1 MFFLLLII
9 TNFFIAFFVCI
20 NSQRRLGYH
29 FTSKLWVELAVD
41 KVRDI
46 QILKDPSAFASLEM
60 PKSQKS
66 LVESLVRCHGV
77 KDEDRSM
84 RDLMKGKGNG
94 LVILLHGTNLFSKII
109 SAH

>member
-1 MFFLLLII
+1 M
-9 TNFFIAFFVCI
+9 
-20 NSQRRLGYH
+20 
-29 FTSKLWVELAVD
+29 D

-46 QILKDPSAFASLEM
+46 QILKDPSAFARLEM

-66 LVESLVRCHGV
+66 LIESLVRCHGV

-94 LVILLHGTNLFSKII
+94 LVILLHGTNLFSKMI